1 MTMKTIAIGLSAA
14 ALMLAG
20 GGAYAAQGQ
29 GTRWG
34 DADGNGVLTRAEAQT
49 QAAARFGRLDQN
61 KDGKL
66 DQADRQLARE
76 ARKTRMFERLDT
88 NKDGQITKAEFTA
101 DRGPANGA
109 RRMASAE
116 QGAVKQDGVKH
127 DGRGRG
133 GHRWG
138 GRGGHRGGGMMMGKM
153 ADANNDG
160 AVTQAEFAAAA
171 LKRFDTIDAN
181 KDGQVTKEE
190 RQAAREQMKAK
201 WQQMRAQKAQG

>member
-1 MTMKTIAIGLSAA
+1 MTIKTIAIGLSAA
-14 ALMLAG
+14 ALALAG
-20 GGAYAAQGQ
+20 GAANAAQTQ
-29 GTRWG
+29 GARWG

-49 QAAARFGRLDQN
+49 QAATRFAKLDQN

-66 DQADRQLARE
+66 DKADRQLARE
-76 ARKTRMFERLDT
+76 ARKTRMFERLDA

-101 DRGPANGA
+101 DRGPAKAGP
-109 RRMASAE
+109 RMAADGPD
-116 QGAVKQDGVKH
+116 GAKSWGK
-127 DGRGRG
+127 GRG

-138 GRGGHRGGGMMMGKM
+138 GRGGHRGGMMMGKM
-153 ADANNDG
+153 ADANGDG
-160 AVTQAEFAAAA
+160 AVTQAEFAAAT

-181 KDGQVTKEE
+181 KDGQVTQAE